1 MFLVLLLAWVL
12 KVSSSTLQQEAVHP
26 DTAQP
31 FLDMVR
37 TLALGPVP
45 GWAVLLAVLAFYG
58 WLVHAT
64 FRANIDAG
72 EFAHGEVHV

>member
-1 MFLVLLLAWVL
+1 MFIRTQRNLCWTWFGPWPWVQCL
-12 KVSSSTLQQEAVHP
+12 
-26 DTAQP
+26 
-31 FLDMVR
+31 
-37 TLALGPVP
+37 

-64 FRANIDAG
+64 FRANVDTG